1 LAAASLAL
9 EEGVSFAAVAEGLAA
24 FPGMSRRLERV
35 GVRAGVTV
43 IDDYAHHPAEVA
55 AALGALRPLDP
66 PARLAVV
73 FQPHLYSRTRQLA
86 TEFAGAFLASDLLF
100 VLPVYAAREAPIP
113 GVDGDLIVAE
123 AERLGHAAAR
133 FVPSDAAARIAA
145 SLRAGDVCVTMGAG
159 DVGSLAPAILEAL
172 A

>member
-1 LAAASLAL
+1 
-9 EEGVSFAAVAEGLAA
+9 
-24 FPGMSRRLERV
+24 MRRRLEKV
-35 GVRAGVTV
+35 GMRAGVTV
-43 IDDYAHHPAEVA
+43 IDDYAHHPAEAA
-55 AALGALRPLDP
+55 AALRALRPLDP

-86 TEFAGAFLASDLLF
+86 SEFAGAFLASDLLF

-113 GVDGDLIVAE
+113 GVEGDLIVAE

-133 FVPSDAAARIAA
+133 FVPSDAAASIAA

-159 DVGSLAPAILEAL
+159 DVGKLAPAILEAL